1 MDWFLPQL
9 QSHFRYA
16 ALPSNNAEKYPY
28 IETVHPED
36 TFSIDMG
43 KRKHSKKQPCKGQSG
58 EWMNEELTLR
68 T

>member
-1 MDWFLPQL
+1 MRWIDLPQL
-9 QSHFRYA
+9 QSHFPYA

-43 KRKHSKKQPCKGQSG
+43 KRKHSKK
-58 EWMNEELTLR
+58 
-68 T
+68 